1 MAGKAL
7 EELWVDS
14 GYRGENALFLRARK
28 AGLDVSRKDV
38 KNFLREQSAAIL
50 TKSQGGPKVWA
61 KLPVP
66 NERWGEVQSDL
77 VFMKPVCGYK
87 YLMTAIDVFSRR
99 LWVRAL
105 KNKRGE
111 TIMDAWDDIQR
122 SSGLKTPPKV
132 FLSDMG
138 TEFSQLGYY
147 LQDQGSKVL
156 LAVSKS
162 GKESKDHNETAFVER
177 VHRTLKES
185 LGRAKIAKP
194 GTSWLDN
201 LPQAVTAYNNSP
213 HAGLEQLTP
222 NEMWK
227 IAEVKPDSVDIRDLK
242 AEKKKAEASAK
253 FMMGDRVR
261 VRLKGGRSGEQRWS
275 KRTYEIVGIME
286 REPVTYQ
293 LEGRDGSWYE
303 RDLQFALDQDLKD
316 PGLSES
322 KPESKPESAPVVS
335 KKNERQQEVSKKY
348 TVEKILEPGVTSSGA
363 AAYLIKWEGYPEPTL
378 ETRFSLM
385 RHVPEMVKDYD
396 RKHDVVWK
404 KRKGKSSWTT
414 R

>member
-1 MAGKAL
+1 MAGVESSKL
-7 EELWVDS
+7 HSVWVDS
-14 GYRGENALFLRARK
+14 GYRGENALFLRAKK
-28 AGLDVSRKDV
+28 AGLDVSRGDV

-50 TKSQGGPKVWA
+50 TKSQSGPKVWA

-66 NERWGEVQSDL
+66 DTRWGEVQSDL
-77 VFMKPVCGYK
+77 VFMKPVRGYK
-87 YLMTAIDVFSRR
+87 YLMTVIDVFSRR

-138 TEFSQLGYY
+138 TEFSRLGDY
-147 LQDQGSKVL
+147 LQDQGTKVL

-185 LGRAKIAKP
+185 LGRARIAKP
-194 GTSWLDN
+194 GTTWLDN

-213 HAGLEQLTP
+213 HAGLDRFTGETGSSGKPSTP

-227 IAEVKPDSVDIRDLK
+227 IARLMHQTVDLK
-242 AEKKKAEASAK
+242 ELKVEKKKAEESAK

-275 KRTYEIVGIME
+275 KRTYEIVSIME

-293 LEGRDGSWYE
+293 LEGRDGSWYT
-303 RDLQFALDQDLKD
+303 RDLQFALD
-316 PGLSES
+316 
-322 KPESKPESAPVVS
+322 PESVPDVS
-335 KKNERQQEVSKKY
+335 KKTERNPKK
-348 TVEKILEPGVTSSGA
+348 TK
-363 AAYLIKWEGYPEPTL
+363 
-378 ETRFSLM
+378 
-385 RHVPEMVKDYD
+385 
-396 RKHDVVWK
+396 
-404 KRKGKSSWTT
+404 
-414 R
+414 